1 MKIFIYILIV
11 LAAGL
16 MIFNATKLDFDH
28 LLEGDSLVAAI
39 CLLAGACAIL
49 LLVILQVS
57 QAIDKKKKRR

>member
-1 MKIFIYILIV
+1 
-11 LAAGL
+11 